1 MIKNIKNKFFK
12 FTRDHFRLFGWTCLC
27 SRCSKRPNMLK
38 YQVVVV
44 VVVVVDVVDVV
55 DVVVVV
61 VVDVVVL

>member
-1 MIKNIKNKFFK
+1 MRKNLTNKFFE

-44 VVVVVDVVDVV
+44 VVVVDVVDV
-55 DVVVVV
+55 VVVVV